1 MKILYIFWEECVK
14 IELRIF
20 SCRNNKNERIIKL
33 KFFKSATNIILTCII
48 FVLVG
53 ALICSLVVIKKKD
66 NYISSV
72 KIQISENESQIEDAK
87 AKISEYEKQIAEK
100 DKTNTDI
107 TSQLESAKNEKKKLE
122 DENAALK
129 KKIETL
135 SAQKAPQSAAVSSQT
150 APASPQQTVPS
161 GNKVCY
167 LTFDDGPSKNTPK
180 ILDILKKY
188 NAKATFFVIN
198 SADIGYIK
206 RIHEEGH
213 TVGLHTAT
221 HDYARLYSSTDAYFK
236 DLQQISDKVESI
248 IGIKS
253 TVMRFPGGSSNQ
265 VSSRYCKGIM
275 TKLVALV
282 PQKGYSY
289 FDWNISSGD
298 ADSTTPSYTY
308 IRNNVINNAKNKNS
322 ICVLMHDAAAKTTT
336 VQALPEIIEGLTKM
350 GFTFQA
356 LTPETYGYH
365 HQNLNN

>member
-1 MKILYIFWEECVK
+1 M
-14 IELRIF
+14 
-20 SCRNNKNERIIKL
+20 
-33 KFFKSATNIILTCII
+33 KFFKSASNIILTCVI

-53 ALICSLVVIKKKD
+53 ALICSLVVIRKKD
-66 NYISSV
+66 GYISSV
-72 KIQISENESQIEDAK
+72 KAQISENASKIETAE

-100 DKTNTDI
+100 DKANTEI
-107 TSQLESAKNEKKKLE
+107 SSQLETARSEKKKLE

-135 SAQKAPQSAAVSSQT
+135 SAKKSGQSATAMSSQ
-150 APASPQQTVPS
+150 ATVPS
-161 GNKVCY
+161 GSKVCY

-180 ILDILKKY
+180 ILEILKKY

-198 SADIGYIK
+198 SADIGYVK
-206 RIHEEGH
+206 NIHDAGH

-221 HDYARLYSSTDAYFK
+221 HNYSQIYSSIDAYFK

-248 IGIKS
+248 IGIKP

-265 VSSRYCKGIM
+265 VSARYCKGIM
-275 TKLVALV
+275 TKLVTLV

-289 FDWNISSGD
+289 FDWNVSSGD
-298 ADSTTPSYTY
+298 ADKNTPSYTY
-308 IRNNVINNAKNKNS
+308 IRNNVLNAAKNKNS

-350 GFTFQA
+350 GYTFEA
-356 LTPETYGYH
+356 LTPESYGYH
-365 HQNLNN
+365 HKPTN

>member
-1 MKILYIFWEECVK
+1 M
-14 IELRIF
+14 
-20 SCRNNKNERIIKL
+20 
-33 KFFKSATNIILTCII
+33 KFFKSSANIILTCII

-72 KIQISENESQIEDAK
+72 KNQISENESQIEDAE

-100 DKTNTDI
+100 DKTNADI
-107 TSQLESAKNEKKKLE
+107 TSQLESAKSEKKKLE
-122 DENAALK
+122 DENSALK

-135 SAQKAPQSAAVSSQT
+135 SAQKAAQSAAVSSQT
-150 APASPQQTVPS
+150 APASPQQSVPS

-198 SADIGYIK
+198 SADIGYVK
-206 RIHEEGH
+206 RIYEEGH
-213 TVGLHTAT
+213 TVGLHTST
-221 HDYARLYSSTDAYFK
+221 HNYAGIYSSTDAYFK

-248 IGIKS
+248 IGVKS
-253 TVMRFPGGSSNQ
+253 TVIRFPGGSSNQ

-275 TKLVALV
+275 TKLVTLV

-298 ADSTTPSYTY
+298 ADSATPSYTY

-336 VQALPEIIEGLTKM
+336 VQALPEIIEGLAKM
-350 GFTFQA
+350 GFRFEA

>member
-1 MKILYIFWEECVK
+1 M
-14 IELRIF
+14 
-20 SCRNNKNERIIKL
+20 

-72 KIQISENESQIEDAK
+72 KAQISENETKIENAE

-100 DKTNTDI
+100 DKTNTEI

-122 DENAALK
+122 DENSALK

-135 SAQKAPQSAAVSSQT
+135 SAQKAAQSATAVSSPQAT
-150 APASPQQTVPS
+150 APS

-198 SADIGYIK
+198 SADIGYVK
-206 RIHEEGH
+206 RIRDEGH
-213 TVGLHTAT
+213 TVGLHTAS
-221 HDYARLYSSTDAYFK
+221 HNYAQIYSSTDAYFK
-236 DLQQISDKVESI
+236 DLQEISDKVESI
-248 IGIKS
+248 IGEKS
-253 TVMRFPGGSSNQ
+253 TVIRFPGGSSNL
-265 VSSRYCKGIM
+265 VSAKYCKGIM
-275 TKLVALV
+275 TNLTTLVL
-282 PQKGYSY
+282 QKGYSY
-289 FDWNISSGD
+289 FDWNVSSGD
-298 ADSTTPSYTY
+298 ADSNTPSYTY
-308 IRNNVINNAKNKNS
+308 IRNNVLNYSKNKNS
-322 ICVLMHDAAAKTTT
+322 VCVLMHDAAAKTTT

-350 GFTFQA
+350 GYRFEA
-356 LTPETYGYH
+356 ITPETYGYH
-365 HQNLNN
+365 HKPNN